1 MKKNALQIYLTSP
14 QEAALREAA
23 ATYEVSM
30 AEVVRRLIDSELVGS
45 GEPPP
50 TDLSELAGIVD
61 VGRPTDIAA
70 QRDALLSDALHGLR

>member
-1 MKKNALQIYLTSP
+1 MKKNALQIYLTSG

-30 AEVVRRLIDSELVGS
+30 AEVVRRLIDSELIAQ

-50 TDLSELAGIVD
+50 TDLSDLAGSVS
-61 VGRPTDIAA
+61 VGRQTDVAVE
-70 QRDALLSDALHGLR
+70 RDEMLADSLRGIR